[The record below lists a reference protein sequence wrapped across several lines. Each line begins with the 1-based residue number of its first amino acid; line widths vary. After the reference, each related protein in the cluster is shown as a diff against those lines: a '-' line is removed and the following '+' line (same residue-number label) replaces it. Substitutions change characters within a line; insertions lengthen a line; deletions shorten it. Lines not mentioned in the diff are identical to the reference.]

1 MNSEHTICVCCCV
14 WKGRL
19 SNRKEEA
26 DMKDEQRKMEHRKEK
41 KRRIQ
46 LVFLDC
52 TRVQMERLEGQKAKQ
67 RAFETVRSGVE
78 ETNCLPVDCSFMHGA
93 CSRDT
98 IRKVSRHSRR

>member
-1 MNSEHTICVCCCV
+1 V

-19 SNRKEEA
+19 SNWKEEA

-52 TRVQMERLEGQKAKQ
+52 TRVQMERLEGQKAKLKQ
-67 RAFETVRSGVE
+67 RAFETVRSGVK
-78 ETNCLPVDCSFMHGA
+78 ETNCLPVFYSLCMVHAPATPSV
-93 CSRDT
+93 
-98 IRKVSRHSRR
+98 K